1 MKITLDDV
9 KRQNGE
15 SIESAPQLEPDQVKD
30 EKITFQG
37 EMAKLK
43 EMTLREKIA
52 YLWEYYHTH
61 AIIAVVI
68 LILVIG
74 IPYSILHQKEY
85 CFSGTMLNISTT
97 DLSEDMSYLDSY
109 LEYANIDPDEYEFS
123 MRSSMYLSGSEA
135 DDYNTTMLLTTL
147 VAASELD
154 FILCDEAQVEYLA
167 HCGYTADLE
176 TVLPTE
182 TYEKYKDRM
191 VFATID
197 SDEDARENRP
207 AAIEVTDSH
216 ITQGLSIITE
226 KYYIIFVTNAKHADQ
241 FATFLDYLFEY
252 QPNASAESKAFENN
266 L

>member
-15 SIESAPQLEPDQVKD
+15 SVESAPQPEPDQVKD

-43 EMTLREKIA
+43 EMTFKEKIS

-68 LILVIG
+68 LVLVIG

-109 LEYANIDPDEYEFS
+109 LEYANIDSNEYEFS
-123 MRSSMYLSGSEA
+123 MRSSMYLSGNEA
-135 DDYNTTMLLTTL
+135 EDYNTTMLLVTL

-154 FILCDEAQVEYLA
+154 FILCDEEQMEYLA
-167 HCGYTADLE
+167 RSGYTADLE
-176 TVLPTE
+176 TALSPAI
-182 TYEKYKDRM
+182 YEKYKDKM
-191 VFATID
+191 FFTTID
-197 SDEDARENRP
+197 SDEDAKENRP

-226 KYYIIFVTNAKHADQ
+226 KYYIVFIVNAKHPEQ
-241 FATFLDYLFEY
+241 FDTFLDYLFEY
-252 QPNASAESKAFENN
+252 QPNEQSAANN
-266 L
+266 